1 MLTFILLIFGPSEI
15 FFANET
21 EFDFIYSDF
30 IWLFVIMAII
40 TALLATL
47 FLIILP
53 DKLYRLGTSV
63 IFGISLSGYIQVMLL
78 NKDLDLMGVKPEDY
92 EASIGRAIGNLAI
105 WMGIIGMIILFSFW
119 KEKF

>member
-1 MLTFILLIFGPSEI
+1 MT
-15 FFANET
+15 
-21 EFDFIYSDF
+21 
-30 IWLFVIMAII
+30 VIAAFLAI
-40 TALLATL
+40 L
-47 FLIILP
+47 FLIILS

-105 WMGIIGMIILFSFW
+105 WVGIIGMFILFSFW